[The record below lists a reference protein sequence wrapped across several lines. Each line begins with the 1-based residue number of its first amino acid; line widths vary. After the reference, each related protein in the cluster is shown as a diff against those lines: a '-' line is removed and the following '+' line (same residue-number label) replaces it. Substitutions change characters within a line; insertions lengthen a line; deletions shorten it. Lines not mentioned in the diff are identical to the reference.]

1 MIDRRALLAGCA
13 ALLLTATA
21 PAHGYTEP
29 ELLLVR
35 QQQAEPLGL
44 GEAAELVRERTGGRI
59 LAADVVRSNGQTY
72 YLIRVLVKKGQVKVY
87 RVDPHS
93 GRLF

>member
-44 GEAAELVRERTGGRI
+44 GEAAELVR
-59 LAADVVRSNGQTY
+59 SNGQTY